1 MELTNQ
7 ELFWVAV
14 AMLPQGS
21 KRRVRLERM
30 QEESELCLVCGYI
43 DQGDPVHKVHGEKVL
58 EYLRE
63 LEAGLKVCCAAYPN
77 CHNDPGGYV
86 LIGGPEEIRFCSDF
100 CRLSL
105 MNPKKYKKLL
115 AQTPKEGEVENFEKK
130 LKKIPLKAIKK
141 AVGETEQREGID
153 VPTSITEKDRES
165 VIKYLLVVRSV
176 ESGAWDWINH
186 PDRLYANITKIE
198 GLTIY
203 GHVFY
208 DDQEDFEEV
217 EIDLTFSGD

>member
-1 MELTNQ
+1 MELTHQ
-7 ELFWVAV
+7 QLFWVAV
-14 AMLPQGS
+14 AAQPENS
-21 KRRVRLERM
+21 KYRTDFIKRM
-30 QEESELCLVCGYI
+30 GTDPNLCLACGYRDMGAPEHQEHNQKI
-43 DQGDPVHKVHGEKVL
+43 LK
-58 EYLRE
+58 YLKE
-63 LEAGLKVCCAAYPN
+63 LECGLKVYCAAYPN
-77 CHNDPGGYV
+77 CTNDPGGYV

-115 AQTPKEGEVENFEKK
+115 AQKTAKEGEVENFEKK

-217 EIDLTFSGD
+217 EIDLT